1 MSILVIGEK
10 PSVSRELAK
19 VLGANT
25 KKNGCLEGNGYVVSW
40 CFGHLVGLQFP
51 DEYSENW
58 AAKWSFAQL
67 PMIPK
72 EWKFKISESSKDQFK
87 VLKQLMNDRNITE
100 IICATDADREGE
112 CIFRYVYN
120 LVKCQKPVKRLWI
133 SSLEESAIRDG
144 FYKLKSSSAYDN
156 LYQAGFCR
164 AKADWL
170 VGMNGSRLFSVRYNA
185 HLNTGRVQTPTLAM
199 IVKRDVDIANFIKQK
214 YFTIDLDMDFKAVGT
229 RIDDENTAD
238 RLVSSCNGKTVTVT
252 DVKKEVRSISA
263 PKLFDLTSLQREANK
278 KFGYTAQQTLDY
290 MQSLYEK
297 KLVTYPRTDSQY
309 LSDDMEQ
316 TAYALIPAISEHF
329 GFGSVAEPNL
339 RAVINNRKV
348 TGHHAIIPTESG
360 VKCDISAL
368 AAGEQ
373 NILKLVALRLL
384 CASASAY
391 RYDAVKVT
399 LSCENT
405 EFTAS
410 GKTVLESG
418 WKALDGKIG
427 EAEKSDEKSLPDLEK
442 GMIFTAKAVKSEHF
456 TSPPKAFTEDTLLS
470 AMEHAGAE
478 DFDENAEKKG
488 LGTPATRANT
498 IENLVKHGYIQRDG
512 KKIISTDKGR
522 ELVNV
527 MPAYLKSAAMTAE
540 WENQLLML
548 EKGQITDTQFMG
560 EITSLVGKILSV
572 CREIPETERRRFQ
585 KAREVI
591 GKCPV
596 CGSDVFE
603 GKQNFYCSN
612 RQCDFAL
619 WKENRF
625 LGSMEKTLDKKMA
638 AELLDKACTHVKGLY
653 SRKKDIK
660 FDADLLLTLEDGKS
674 RFHLEFPKKK
684 KK

>member
-19 VLGANT
+19 VLGAKK
-25 KKNGCLEGNGYVVSW
+25 KKNGYMEGNGYMVSW
-40 CFGHLVGLQFP
+40 CFGHLVGLKFP
-51 DEYSENW
+51 DAYSESW

-67 PMIPK
+67 PMIPEK
-72 EWKFKISESSKDQFK
+72 WKFQVSQSTKQQFK
-87 VLKQLMNDRNITE
+87 ILKELMTSSDVTE

-112 CIFRYVYN
+112 CIFRYVYD
-120 LVKCQKPVKRLWI
+120 LVKCRKPVKRLWI

-144 FYKLKSSSAYDN
+144 FDKLKDGSAYDN

-199 IVKRDVDIANFIKQK
+199 IVKRDADIANFVKQK
-214 YFTIDLDMDFKAVGT
+214 YFTVVLDMGFPTESA
-229 RIDDENTAD
+229 RIDEENTAD
-238 RLVSSCNGKTVTVT
+238 MLASSCNGKPVTVT

-329 GFGSVAEPNL
+329 GFGTVAEPNL
-339 RAVINNRKV
+339 KTVINNRKV

-360 VKCDISAL
+360 VKCDVSSL
-368 AAGEQ
+368 AVGEQ

-391 RYDAVKVT
+391 RYHAVKVT
-399 LSCENT
+399 LECENT
-405 EFTAS
+405 AFTAT
-410 GKTVLESG
+410 GRTVLESG

-427 EAEKSDEKSLPDLEK
+427 ESEKRDEKSLPDLEN
-442 GMIFTAKAVKSEHF
+442 GMNFIAKASKSEHF

-478 DFDENAEKKG
+478 EFDENAEKKG

-498 IENLVKHGYIQRDG
+498 IENLVRHGYIQRDG

-522 ELVNV
+522 NLIRV
-527 MPAYLKSAAMTAE
+527 MPDEVKSAQLTAD
-540 WENQLLML
+540 WENKLLAVERGTLSADRFMDEINVFVTDL
-548 EKGQITDTQFMG
+548 VCKYSAVDDSVSFGEKQPSIGNCPKCGKPVIKGKYGWYCSAGCGMNLSKVYGVELSEGQI
-560 EITSLVGKILSV
+560 K
-572 CREIPETERRRFQ
+572 
-585 KAREVI
+585 
-591 GKCPV
+591 
-596 CGSDVFE
+596 
-603 GKQNFYCSN
+603 
-612 RQCDFAL
+612 
-619 WKENRF
+619 
-625 LGSMEKTLDKKMA
+625 
-638 AELLDKACTHVKGLY
+638 
-653 SRKKDIK
+653 
-660 FDADLLLTLEDGKS
+660 LLLCGKETS
-674 RFHLEFPKKK
+674 YIKNGRKTIVVPKVAENAFNGKTYYNWATRK
-684 KK
+684 E

>member
-19 VLGANT
+19 VLGAKK
-25 KKNGCLEGNGYVVSW
+25 KKNGYMEGNGYMVSW
-40 CFGHLVGLQFP
+40 CFGHLVGLKFP
-51 DEYSENW
+51 DAYSESW

-67 PMIPK
+67 PMIPEK
-72 EWKFKISESSKDQFK
+72 WKFQVSQSTKQQFK
-87 VLKQLMNDRNITE
+87 ILKELMTSSDVTE

-112 CIFRYVYN
+112 CIFRYVYD
-120 LVKCQKPVKRLWI
+120 LVKCRKPVKRLWI

-144 FYKLKSSSAYDN
+144 FDKLKDGSAYDN

-199 IVKRDVDIANFIKQK
+199 IVKRDADIANFIKQK
-214 YFTIDLDMDFKAVGT
+214 YFTVDLDIGFKAASA
-229 RIDDENTAD
+229 RIDDENAAD

-252 DVKKEVRSISA
+252 HVKKEVKSISA
-263 PKLFDLTSLQREANK
+263 PKLFDLTFLQREANK

-316 TAYALIPAISEHF
+316 TAYALIPAISERF

-339 RAVINNRKV
+339 KAVINNRKV

-368 AAGEQ
+368 AVGEQ

-399 LSCENT
+399 LECENT
-405 EFTAS
+405 AFTAI
-410 GKTVLESG
+410 GRTVLKFG

-427 EAEKSDEKSLPDLEK
+427 ESEKSDEKSLPDLEN
-442 GMIFTAKAVKSEHF
+442 GMNFIAKASKSEHF

-478 DFDENAEKKG
+478 EFDENAEKKG

-498 IENLVKHGYIQRDG
+498 IENLVRHGYIQRDG

-522 ELVNV
+522 NLIRV
-527 MPAYLKSAAMTAE
+527 MPDEVKSAQLTAD
-540 WENQLLML
+540 WENKLLAVERGTLSADRFMDEINVFVTDL
-548 EKGQITDTQFMG
+548 VCKYSAVDDSVSFGEKQPSIGNCPKCGKPVIKGKYGWYCSAGCGMNLSKVYGVELSEGQI
-560 EITSLVGKILSV
+560 K
-572 CREIPETERRRFQ
+572 
-585 KAREVI
+585 
-591 GKCPV
+591 
-596 CGSDVFE
+596 
-603 GKQNFYCSN
+603 
-612 RQCDFAL
+612 
-619 WKENRF
+619 
-625 LGSMEKTLDKKMA
+625 
-638 AELLDKACTHVKGLY
+638 
-653 SRKKDIK
+653 
-660 FDADLLLTLEDGKS
+660 LLLCGKETS
-674 RFHLEFPKKK
+674 YIKNGRKTIVVPKVAENAFNGKTYYNWATRK
-684 KK
+684 E

>member
-10 PSVSRELAK
+10 PSVNRELAK

-40 CFGHLVGLQFP
+40 CFGHLVELQFP

-67 PMIPK
+67 PMIPE
-72 EWKFKISESSKDQFK
+72 EWKFKISENSKDQFK

-112 CIFRYVYN
+112 CILRYVYD
-120 LVKCQKPVKRLWI
+120 LVKCRKPVKRLWI

-144 FYKLKSSSAYDN
+144 FHKLKRSSAYDN

-199 IVKRDVDIANFIKQK
+199 IVKRDADIANFVKQK
-214 YFTIDLDMDFKAVGT
+214 YFTVDLDIGFKAASA

-238 RLVSSCNGKTVTVT
+238 RLVSSCNGKTATVT
-252 DVKKEVRSISA
+252 DVKKEVKSVSA

-316 TAYALIPAISEHF
+316 TAYALIPAINEHF
-329 GFGSVAEPNL
+329 GFGTVAEPNL
-339 RAVINNRKV
+339 KAVINNRKV

-368 AAGEQ
+368 SAGEQ

-391 RYDAVKVT
+391 QYGAVKVT

-405 EFTAS
+405 DFTAS

-418 WKALDGKIG
+418 RKALDGKIG
-427 EAEKSDEKSLPDLEK
+427 KAEKSDEKSLPDLER
-442 GMIFTAKAVKSEHF
+442 GMTFTAKATKS
-456 TSPPKAFTEDTLLS
+456 
-470 AMEHAGAE
+470 E

-522 ELVNV
+522 NLIRVMPDEVKSARLIADWENKLLEVEHGSLSADSFMNEINRFVTELVSKYGSV
-527 MPAYLKSAAMTAE
+527 DDSMSFG
-540 WENQLLML
+540 ENQPSIVNCPKCGKPVI
-548 EKGQITDTQFMG
+548 KGKYG
-560 EITSLVGKILSV
+560 W
-572 CREIPETERRRFQ
+572 
-585 KAREVI
+585 
-591 GKCPV
+591 
-596 CGSDVFE
+596 
-603 GKQNFYCSN
+603 YCSARCGMN
-612 RQCDFAL
+612 LTKVYGVELSEGQLKFL
-619 WKENRF
+619 LSGKETSYIKSGR
-625 LGSMEKTLDKKMA
+625 KTIVIPKV
-638 AELLDKACTHVKGLY
+638 AENAFNGKTYYNWAT
-653 SRKKDIK
+653 RK
-660 FDADLLLTLEDGKS
+660 E
-674 RFHLEFPKKK
+674 
-684 KK
+684 

>member
-10 PSVSRELAK
+10 PSVSCELAK
-19 VLGANT
+19 VLGAEK
-25 KKNGCLEGNGYVVSW
+25 KKNGYMEGSGYMVSW
-40 CFGHLVGLQFP
+40 CFGHLVGLKFP
-51 DEYSENW
+51 DAYSESW

-67 PMIPK
+67 PMIPENWEFQVSESTK
-72 EWKFKISESSKDQFK
+72 QQFKILKKLMTSSD
-87 VLKQLMNDRNITE
+87 VTE

-144 FYKLKSSSAYDN
+144 FHKLKSSSAYDN

-199 IVKRDVDIANFIKQK
+199 IVKRDADIATFVKQK
-214 YFTIDLDMDFKAVGT
+214 YFTVDLDMGFKAVSA

-238 RLVSSCNGKTVTVT
+238 RLVSSCNDKTTTVTN
-252 DVKKEVRSISA
+252 VKKEVKSVSA

-278 KFGYTAQQTLDY
+278 KFGYTAQQALDY
-290 MQSLYEK
+290 KQSLYEK

-329 GFGSVAEPNL
+329 GFGSVTEPNL

-368 AAGEQ
+368 ATGEQ

-391 RYDAVKVT
+391 QYGVVKVT
-399 LSCENT
+399 FSCENT
-405 EFTAS
+405 EFTAL

-427 EAEKSDEKSLPDLEK
+427 EAEKSDEKSLPDLER
-442 GMIFTAKAVKSEHF
+442 GMTFTAKATKSEHF
-456 TSPPKAFTEDTLLS
+456 TSSPKSFTEDTLLS

-522 ELVNV
+522 NLIRVMPDEVKSARLTADWENKLLEVEHGSLSTDSFMNEINRFVTELVSKYGSVDDSVSFGENQSSIGNCPKCGKPV
-527 MPAYLKSAAMTAE
+527 IKGKYGWYCSARCGMNLTKVYGVELSEGQLKSLLSGKETSYIKSGRKTIVIPKVAE
-540 WENQLLML
+540 NA
-548 EKGQITDTQFMG
+548 FN
-560 EITSLVGKILSV
+560 GKTYYNWAT
-572 CREIPETERRRFQ
+572 R
-585 KAREVI
+585 
-591 GKCPV
+591 
-596 CGSDVFE
+596 
-603 GKQNFYCSN
+603 
-612 RQCDFAL
+612 
-619 WKENRF
+619 KE
-625 LGSMEKTLDKKMA
+625 S
-638 AELLDKACTHVKGLY
+638 
-653 SRKKDIK
+653 S
-660 FDADLLLTLEDGKS
+660 
-674 RFHLEFPKKK
+674 
-684 KK
+684 

>member
-19 VLGANT
+19 VLGAEK
-25 KKNGCLEGNGYVVSW
+25 KKNGYMEGNGYMVSW
-40 CFGHLVGLQFP
+40 CFGHLVGLKFP
-51 DEYSENW
+51 DAYSENW

-67 PMIPK
+67 PMIPENWEFQVSQSTK
-72 EWKFKISESSKDQFK
+72 QQFKILKELMTSSD
-87 VLKQLMNDRNITE
+87 VTE

-112 CIFRYVYN
+112 CIFRYVYD
-120 LVKCQKPVKRLWI
+120 LVKCRKPVKRLWI
-133 SSLEESAIRDG
+133 SSLEESALKDG
-144 FYKLKSSSAYDN
+144 FHKLKDGSAYDD

-164 AKADWL
+164 AKADWM

-199 IVKRDVDIANFIKQK
+199 IVKRDADIATFVKQK
-214 YFTIDLDMDFKAVGT
+214 YFTVDLDMGFKAVSA

-238 RLVSSCNGKTVTVT
+238 RLVSSCNGKTATVT
-252 DVKKEVRSISA
+252 DVKKEVESVSA

-316 TAYALIPAISEHF
+316 TAYALIPAISERF
-329 GFGSVAEPNL
+329 GLGSVAEPNL
-339 RAVINNRKV
+339 KAVINNRKV

-360 VKCDISAL
+360 VKCDVSAL
-368 AAGEQ
+368 AVGEQ

-384 CASASAY
+384 CASASTY

-399 LSCENT
+399 LECENT
-405 EFTAS
+405 AFTVT
-410 GKTVLESG
+410 GRTVLESG

-427 EAEKSDEKSLPDLEK
+427 EAEKSDEKSLPDLER
-442 GMIFTAKAVKSEHF
+442 GMTFTAKAAKSEHF

-522 ELVNV
+522 NLIRVMPDEVKSARLTADWENKLLEVEHGNLSADSFMNEINRFVTELVSKYGSVDDSVFFGENQPNIGNCPKCGKPVIKGKYGWYCSARCGMNLTKVYGVELSEGQLKSLLFGKETSYIKNGRKTIV
-527 MPAYLKSAAMTAE
+527 MPKVAE
-540 WENQLLML
+540 NA
-548 EKGQITDTQFMG
+548 FN
-560 EITSLVGKILSV
+560 GKTYYNWAT
-572 CREIPETERRRFQ
+572 R
-585 KAREVI
+585 
-591 GKCPV
+591 
-596 CGSDVFE
+596 
-603 GKQNFYCSN
+603 
-612 RQCDFAL
+612 
-619 WKENRF
+619 KE
-625 LGSMEKTLDKKMA
+625 S
-638 AELLDKACTHVKGLY
+638 
-653 SRKKDIK
+653 S
-660 FDADLLLTLEDGKS
+660 
-674 RFHLEFPKKK
+674 
-684 KK
+684 

>member
-10 PSVSRELAK
+10 PSVSCELAK
-19 VLGANT
+19 VLGAEK
-25 KKNGCLEGNGYVVSW
+25 KKNGYMEGSGYMVSW
-40 CFGHLVGLQFP
+40 CFGHLVGLKFP
-51 DEYSENW
+51 DAYSESW

-67 PMIPK
+67 PMIPENWEFQVSESTK
-72 EWKFKISESSKDQFK
+72 QQFKILKKLMTSSD
-87 VLKQLMNDRNITE
+87 VTE

-144 FYKLKSSSAYDN
+144 FHKLKSSSAYDN

-199 IVKRDVDIANFIKQK
+199 IVKRDADIATFVKQK
-214 YFTIDLDMDFKAVGT
+214 YFTVDLDMGFKAVSA

-238 RLVSSCNGKTVTVT
+238 RLVSSCNDKTTTVTN
-252 DVKKEVRSISA
+252 VKKEVKSVSA

-278 KFGYTAQQTLDY
+278 KFGYTAQQALDY

-329 GFGSVAEPNL
+329 GFGSVTEPNL

-368 AAGEQ
+368 ATGEQ

-391 RYDAVKVT
+391 QYGVVKVT
-399 LSCENT
+399 FSCENT
-405 EFTAS
+405 EFTAL

-427 EAEKSDEKSLPDLEK
+427 EAEKSDEKSLPDLER
-442 GMIFTAKAVKSEHF
+442 GMTFTAKATKSEHF
-456 TSPPKAFTEDTLLS
+456 TSSPKSFTEDTLLS

-522 ELVNV
+522 NLIRVMPDEVKSARLTADWENKLLEVEHGSLSTDSFMNEINRFVTELVSKYGSVDDSVSFGENQPSIGNCPKCGKPV
-527 MPAYLKSAAMTAE
+527 IKGKYGWYCSARCGMNLSKVYGVELSEGQLKSLLSGKETSYIKNGRKTIVVPKVAE
-540 WENQLLML
+540 NAFQ
-548 EKGQITDTQFMG
+548 
-560 EITSLVGKILSV
+560 GKTYYNWST
-572 CREIPETERRRFQ
+572 R
-585 KAREVI
+585 
-591 GKCPV
+591 
-596 CGSDVFE
+596 
-603 GKQNFYCSN
+603 
-612 RQCDFAL
+612 
-619 WKENRF
+619 KE
-625 LGSMEKTLDKKMA
+625 
-638 AELLDKACTHVKGLY
+638 
-653 SRKKDIK
+653 
-660 FDADLLLTLEDGKS
+660 
-674 RFHLEFPKKK
+674 
-684 KK
+684 

>member
-19 VLGANT
+19 VLGAKN
-25 KKNGCLEGNGYVVSW
+25 KKNGYMEGNGYIVSW
-40 CFGHLVGLQFP
+40 CFGHLVGLKFP

-58 AAKWSFAQL
+58 AAKWSFSQL
-67 PMIPK
+67 PMIPN

-87 VLKQLMNDRNITE
+87 VLKQLMTNADITE

-120 LVKCQKPVKRLWI
+120 LVKCRKPVKRLWI

-144 FYKLKSSSAYDN
+144 FNKLKNSSEYDN

-199 IVKRDVDIANFIKQK
+199 IVKRDDDIANFVKQK
-214 YFTIDLDMDFKAVGT
+214 YFTIDLDIGFKASSV
-229 RIDDENTAD
+229 RIDDESEAD
-238 RLVSSCNGKTVTVT
+238 NLTSSCNGKTVTVT
-252 DVKKEVRSISA
+252 DVKKEVKSVSA

-316 TAYALIPAISEHF
+316 TAYSLIPAISEHF
-329 GFGSVAEPNL
+329 EFGRVENPNL
-339 RAVINNRKV
+339 KAVINNGKV

-360 VKCDISAL
+360 VKCDILSL
-368 AAGEQ
+368 ATGEQ

-391 RYDAVKVT
+391 KYGTVKVK
-399 LSCENT
+399 LLCENT
-405 EFTAS
+405 EFTAT
-410 GKTVLESG
+410 GRTVLESG
-418 WKALDGKIG
+418 WKALDSKIG
-427 EAEKSDEKSLPDLEK
+427 EAEKFDEKSLPNLEK
-442 GMIFTAKAVKSEHF
+442 GMTFTAKASKSEHF
-456 TSPPKAFTEDTLLS
+456 TSPPKAYTEDTLLS

-498 IENLVKHGYIQRDG
+498 IENLVKHGYIERDG
-512 KKIISTDKGR
+512 KKIISTSKGR
-522 ELVNV
+522 NLIKV
-527 MPAYLKSAAMTAE
+527 MPDEVKSAQLTAD
-540 WENQLLML
+540 WENKLLEVERGNLFADSFMNEINNFVTGL
-548 EKGQITDTQFMG
+548 VSKYGSVDNSVSFGENQASIGNCPKCGKAVIKGKYG
-560 EITSLVGKILSV
+560 W
-572 CREIPETERRRFQ
+572 
-585 KAREVI
+585 
-591 GKCPV
+591 
-596 CGSDVFE
+596 
-603 GKQNFYCSN
+603 YCSARCGMN
-612 RQCDFAL
+612 LTKVFGVELSEGQVKSL
-619 WKENRF
+619 LSGKETSYIKNGR
-625 LGSMEKTLDKKMA
+625 KTIVVPKI
-638 AELLDKACTHVKGLY
+638 AENTFNGKTYFNWAT
-653 SRKKDIK
+653 RK
-660 FDADLLLTLEDGKS
+660 E
-674 RFHLEFPKKK
+674 
-684 KK
+684 

>member
-19 VLGANT
+19 VLGAEK
-25 KKNGCLEGNGYVVSW
+25 KKNGYMEGSGYIVSW
-40 CFGHLVGLQFP
+40 CFGHLVGLKFP
-51 DEYSENW
+51 DAYSEDW
-58 AAKWSFAQL
+58 AARWSFAQL

-72 EWKFKISESSKDQFK
+72 EWKFQISESSKQQFK
-87 VLKQLMNDRNITE
+87 ILKDLMTSSEVTE

-112 CIFRYVYN
+112 CIFRYVYD
-120 LVKCQKPVKRLWI
+120 LVKCKKPVKRLWI
-133 SSLEESAIRDG
+133 SSLEESAIKDG
-144 FYKLKSSSAYDN
+144 FHKLKDGSAYDT

-199 IVKRDVDIANFIKQK
+199 IVKRDNDIANFVKQK
-214 YFTIDLDMDFKAVGT
+214 YFTVELDMGFKAGSA
-229 RIDDENTAD
+229 RIDEEHTAD
-238 RLVSSCNGKTVTVT
+238 MLASSCSGKTAAVT
-252 DVKKEVRSISA
+252 DVKKEVKSISA

-329 GFGSVAEPNL
+329 GFGTVAEPNL
-339 RAVINNRKV
+339 KAVINNRKV

-360 VKCDISAL
+360 VKCDVSTL
-368 AAGEQ
+368 AVGEQ

-391 RYDAVKVT
+391 RYHAVKVT
-399 LSCENT
+399 LECENT
-405 EFTAS
+405 AFTAT
-410 GKTVLESG
+410 GRTVLESG

-427 EAEKSDEKSLPDLEK
+427 ESKKSDEKSLPDLEN
-442 GMIFTAKAVKSEHF
+442 GMTFIAKASKSEHF

-478 DFDENAEKKG
+478 EFDENAEKKG

-498 IENLVKHGYIQRDG
+498 IENLVRHGYIQRDG
-512 KKIISTDKGR
+512 KKITSTDKGR
-522 ELVNV
+522 NLIQV
-527 MPAYLKSAAMTAE
+527 MPDEVKSAQLTAD
-540 WENQLLML
+540 WENKLLAVERGTLSADSFMDDINTFVTNL
-548 EKGQITDTQFMG
+548 VHKYSAVDDSVSFGEKQPSIGSCPKCGKPVIKGKYGWYCSARCGMNLSKVYGVELSEGQI
-560 EITSLVGKILSV
+560 K
-572 CREIPETERRRFQ
+572 
-585 KAREVI
+585 
-591 GKCPV
+591 
-596 CGSDVFE
+596 
-603 GKQNFYCSN
+603 
-612 RQCDFAL
+612 
-619 WKENRF
+619 
-625 LGSMEKTLDKKMA
+625 
-638 AELLDKACTHVKGLY
+638 
-653 SRKKDIK
+653 
-660 FDADLLLTLEDGKS
+660 LLLCGKETS
-674 RFHLEFPKKK
+674 YIKNGRKTIVVPKVAENAFQGKTYYNWATRK
-684 KK
+684 E

>member
-19 VLGANT
+19 VLGAE
-25 KKNGCLEGNGYVVSW
+25 KKKTGYMEGSGYIVSW
-40 CFGHLVGLQFP
+40 CFGHLVGLKFP
-51 DEYSENW
+51 DAYSEDW
-58 AAKWSFAQL
+58 AARWSFAQL

-72 EWKFKISESSKDQFK
+72 EWKFQISESSKQQFK
-87 VLKQLMNDRNITE
+87 ILKDLMTSSEVTE

-112 CIFRYVYN
+112 CIFRYVYD
-120 LVKCQKPVKRLWI
+120 LVKCKKPVKRLWI
-133 SSLEESAIRDG
+133 SSLEESAIKDG
-144 FYKLKSSSAYDN
+144 FHKLKDGSAYDT

-199 IVKRDVDIANFIKQK
+199 IVKRDNDIANFVKQK
-214 YFTIDLDMDFKAVGT
+214 YFTVELDMGFKAGSA
-229 RIDDENTAD
+229 RIDEEHTAD
-238 RLVSSCNGKTVTVT
+238 MLASSCSGKTAAVT
-252 DVKKEVRSISA
+252 DVKKEVKSISA

-329 GFGSVAEPNL
+329 GFGTVAEPNL
-339 RAVINNRKV
+339 KAVINNRKV

-360 VKCDISAL
+360 VKCDVSAL
-368 AAGEQ
+368 AVGEQ

-391 RYDAVKVT
+391 RYHAVKVT
-399 LSCENT
+399 LECENT
-405 EFTAS
+405 AFTAT
-410 GKTVLESG
+410 GRTVLESG

-427 EAEKSDEKSLPDLEK
+427 ESKKSDEKSLPDLEN
-442 GMIFTAKAVKSEHF
+442 GMTFIAKASKSEHF

-478 DFDENAEKKG
+478 EFDENAEKKG

-498 IENLVKHGYIQRDG
+498 IENLVRHGYIQRDG
-512 KKIISTDKGR
+512 KKITSTDKGR
-522 ELVNV
+522 NLIQV
-527 MPAYLKSAAMTAE
+527 MPDEVKSAQLTAD
-540 WENQLLML
+540 WENKLLAVERGTLSADSFMDDINTFVTNL
-548 EKGQITDTQFMG
+548 VHKYSAVDDSVSFGEKQPSIGSCPKCGKPVIKGKYGWYCSARCGMNLSKVYGVELSEGQI
-560 EITSLVGKILSV
+560 K
-572 CREIPETERRRFQ
+572 
-585 KAREVI
+585 
-591 GKCPV
+591 
-596 CGSDVFE
+596 
-603 GKQNFYCSN
+603 
-612 RQCDFAL
+612 
-619 WKENRF
+619 
-625 LGSMEKTLDKKMA
+625 
-638 AELLDKACTHVKGLY
+638 
-653 SRKKDIK
+653 
-660 FDADLLLTLEDGKS
+660 LLLCGKETS
-674 RFHLEFPKKK
+674 YIKNGRKTIVVPKVAENAFQGKTYYNWATRK
-684 KK
+684 E

>member
-19 VLGANT
+19 VLGAEK
-25 KKNGCLEGNGYVVSW
+25 KKNGYLEGNGYMISW
-40 CFGHLVGLQFP
+40 CFGHLVGLKFP
-51 DEYSENW
+51 DAYSENW
-58 AAKWSFAQL
+58 ATKWSFAQL
-67 PMIPK
+67 PMIPENWEFQVSESTK
-72 EWKFKISESSKDQFK
+72 QQFKILKELMTSSD
-87 VLKQLMNDRNITE
+87 VTE

-133 SSLEESAIRDG
+133 SSLEESAIKDG
-144 FYKLKSSSAYDN
+144 FHKLKNSSAYDN

-199 IVKRDVDIANFIKQK
+199 IVKRDADIANFVKQK
-214 YFTIDLDMDFKAVGT
+214 YFTVDLDMGFKAVGT

-238 RLVSSCNGKTVTVT
+238 RQVSSCNGKTATVT
-252 DVKKEVRSISA
+252 DVKKEVKSVSA

-316 TAYALIPAISEHF
+316 TAYTLIPAISERF
-329 GFGSVAEPNL
+329 GLGSVAEPNL
-339 RAVINNRKV
+339 KAVINNRKV

-368 AAGEQ
+368 AVGEQ

-399 LSCENT
+399 LECENT
-405 EFTAS
+405 AFTVT
-410 GKTVLESG
+410 GRTVLESG

-427 EAEKSDEKSLPDLEK
+427 ESEKSDEKRLPDLEN
-442 GMIFTAKAVKSEHF
+442 GMNFIAKASKLEHF
-456 TSPPKAFTEDTLLS
+456 TSPPKSFTEDTLLS
-470 AMEHAGAE
+470 AMERAGAE

-522 ELVNV
+522 NLIRVMPDEVKSAQLTADWENKLLEVEHGSLSADSFMNEINRFVTELVSKYGSV
-527 MPAYLKSAAMTAE
+527 DDSVSFG
-540 WENQLLML
+540 ENQPSIGNCPKCSKPVI
-548 EKGQITDTQFMG
+548 KGKYG
-560 EITSLVGKILSV
+560 W
-572 CREIPETERRRFQ
+572 
-585 KAREVI
+585 
-591 GKCPV
+591 
-596 CGSDVFE
+596 
-603 GKQNFYCSN
+603 YCSARCGMN
-612 RQCDFAL
+612 LTKVYGVELSEGQLKFL
-619 WKENRF
+619 LSGKETSYIKNGR
-625 LGSMEKTLDKKMA
+625 KTIVVPKVAENVFNDKTYYNWA
-638 AELLDKACTHVKGLY
+638 T
-653 SRKKDIK
+653 RK
-660 FDADLLLTLEDGKS
+660 E
-674 RFHLEFPKKK
+674 
-684 KK
+684 

>member
-1 MSILVIGEK
+1 MSILVIGEN
-10 PSVSRELAK
+10 PSVSCELAK
-19 VLGANT
+19 VLGAEK
-25 KKNGCLEGNGYVVSW
+25 KKNGYMEGSGYMVSW
-40 CFGHLVGLQFP
+40 CFGHLVGLKFP
-51 DEYSENW
+51 DAYSESW

-67 PMIPK
+67 PMIPENWEFQVSESTK
-72 EWKFKISESSKDQFK
+72 QQFKILKKLMTSSD
-87 VLKQLMNDRNITE
+87 VTE

-133 SSLEESAIRDG
+133 SSLEESAIKDG
-144 FYKLKSSSAYDN
+144 FHKLKNSSAYDN

-199 IVKRDVDIANFIKQK
+199 IVKRDADIANFVKQK
-214 YFTIDLDMDFKAVGT
+214 YFTVDLDMGFKAVSA

-238 RLVSSCNGKTVTVT
+238 RLVSSCNGKTATVT
-252 DVKKEVRSISA
+252 DVKKEIKSISA
-263 PKLFDLTSLQREANK
+263 PKLFDLTFLQREANK

-329 GFGSVAEPNL
+329 GFGTVAEPNL
-339 RAVINNRKV
+339 KAVINNRRV

-391 RYDAVKVT
+391 QYGTVKVT

-405 EFTAS
+405 DFTAS

-427 EAEKSDEKSLPDLEK
+427 EAEKSDEKSLPDLER
-442 GMIFTAKAVKSEHF
+442 GIY
-456 TSPPKAFTEDTLLS
+456 LL
-470 AMEHAGAE
+470 
-478 DFDENAEKKG
+478 K
-488 LGTPATRANT
+488 
-498 IENLVKHGYIQRDG
+498 
-512 KKIISTDKGR
+512 
-522 ELVNV
+522 
-527 MPAYLKSAAMTAE
+527 
-540 WENQLLML
+540 
-548 EKGQITDTQFMG
+548 
-560 EITSLVGKILSV
+560 
-572 CREIPETERRRFQ
+572 
-585 KAREVI
+585 
-591 GKCPV
+591 
-596 CGSDVFE
+596 
-603 GKQNFYCSN
+603 
-612 RQCDFAL
+612 
-619 WKENRF
+619 
-625 LGSMEKTLDKKMA
+625 
-638 AELLDKACTHVKGLY
+638 
-653 SRKKDIK
+653 
-660 FDADLLLTLEDGKS
+660 
-674 RFHLEFPKKK
+674 
-684 KK
+684 

>member
-19 VLGANT
+19 VLGAEK
-25 KKNGCLEGNGYVVSW
+25 KKNGYMEGNGYMVSW
-40 CFGHLVGLQFP
+40 CFGHLVGLKFP
-51 DEYSENW
+51 DAYSENW

-67 PMIPK
+67 PMIPENWEFQVSESTK
-72 EWKFKISESSKDQFK
+72 QQFKILKELMTSSD
-87 VLKQLMNDRNITE
+87 VTE

-112 CIFRYVYN
+112 CIFRYVYD
-120 LVKCQKPVKRLWI
+120 LVKCRKPVKRLWI
-133 SSLEESAIRDG
+133 SSLEESAIKDG
-144 FYKLKSSSAYDN
+144 FHKLKDGSAYDN

-199 IVKRDVDIANFIKQK
+199 IVKRDADIANFVKQK
-214 YFTIDLDMDFKAVGT
+214 YFTVVLDMKFPAESA
-229 RIDDENTAD
+229 RIDEKNTAD
-238 RLVSSCNGKTVTVT
+238 MLASSCNGKTVTVT

-263 PKLFDLTSLQREANK
+263 PKLFDLTALQREANK

-329 GFGSVAEPNL
+329 GFGTVAEPNL
-339 RAVINNRKV
+339 KAVINNRKV

-368 AAGEQ
+368 AVGEQ

-399 LSCENT
+399 LECENT
-405 EFTAS
+405 AFTAI
-410 GKTVLESG
+410 GRTILESG

-427 EAEKSDEKSLPDLEK
+427 ESEKSDEKRLPDLEN
-442 GMIFTAKAVKSEHF
+442 GMTFIAKASKSEHF

-470 AMEHAGAE
+470 TMEHAGAE
-478 DFDENAEKKG
+478 EFDENAEKKG

-498 IENLVKHGYIQRDG
+498 IENLVRHGYIQRDG
-512 KKIISTDKGR
+512 KKISSTDKGR
-522 ELVNV
+522 NLIRV
-527 MPAYLKSAAMTAE
+527 MPDEVKSAQLTAD
-540 WENQLLML
+540 WENKLLAVERGTLSADRFMDEINVFVTDL
-548 EKGQITDTQFMG
+548 VCKYSAVDDSVSFGEKQPSIGNCPKCGKPVIKGKYGWYCSAGCGMNLSKVYGVELSEGQI
-560 EITSLVGKILSV
+560 K
-572 CREIPETERRRFQ
+572 
-585 KAREVI
+585 
-591 GKCPV
+591 
-596 CGSDVFE
+596 
-603 GKQNFYCSN
+603 
-612 RQCDFAL
+612 
-619 WKENRF
+619 
-625 LGSMEKTLDKKMA
+625 
-638 AELLDKACTHVKGLY
+638 
-653 SRKKDIK
+653 
-660 FDADLLLTLEDGKS
+660 LLLCGKETS
-674 RFHLEFPKKK
+674 YIKNGRKTIVVPKVAENAFQGKTYYNWLTRK
-684 KK
+684 E

>member
-19 VLGANT
+19 VLGAKK
-25 KKNGCLEGNGYVVSW
+25 KKNGYMEGNGYMVSW
-40 CFGHLVGLQFP
+40 CFGHLVGLKFP
-51 DEYSENW
+51 DAYSESW

-67 PMIPK
+67 PMIPEK
-72 EWKFKISESSKDQFK
+72 WKFQVSQSTKQQFK
-87 VLKQLMNDRNITE
+87 ILKELMTSSDVTE
-100 IICATDADREGE
+100 IICTTDADREGE
-112 CIFRYVYN
+112 CIFRYVYD
-120 LVKCQKPVKRLWI
+120 LVKCRKPVKRLWI

-144 FYKLKSSSAYDN
+144 FDKLKDGSAYDN

-199 IVKRDVDIANFIKQK
+199 IVKRDADIANFVKQK
-214 YFTIDLDMDFKAVGT
+214 YFTVVLDMGFPTESA
-229 RIDDENTAD
+229 RIDEENTAD
-238 RLVSSCNGKTVTVT
+238 MLASSCNGKPVTVT

-329 GFGSVAEPNL
+329 GFGTVAEPNL
-339 RAVINNRKV
+339 KTVINNRKV

-360 VKCDISAL
+360 VKCDVSSL
-368 AAGEQ
+368 AVGEQ

-391 RYDAVKVT
+391 RYHAVKVT
-399 LSCENT
+399 LECENT
-405 EFTAS
+405 AFTAT
-410 GKTVLESG
+410 GRTVLESG

-427 EAEKSDEKSLPDLEK
+427 ESEKRDEKSLPDLEN
-442 GMIFTAKAVKSEHF
+442 GMNFIAKASKSEHF

-478 DFDENAEKKG
+478 EFDENAEKKG

-498 IENLVKHGYIQRDG
+498 IENLVRHGYIQRDG

-522 ELVNV
+522 NLIRV
-527 MPAYLKSAAMTAE
+527 MPDEVKSAQLTAD
-540 WENQLLML
+540 WENKLLAVERGTLSADRFMDEINVFVTDL
-548 EKGQITDTQFMG
+548 VCKYSAVDDSVSFGEKQPSIGNCPKCGKPVIKGKYGWYCSAGCGMNLSKVYGVELSEGQI
-560 EITSLVGKILSV
+560 K
-572 CREIPETERRRFQ
+572 
-585 KAREVI
+585 
-591 GKCPV
+591 
-596 CGSDVFE
+596 
-603 GKQNFYCSN
+603 
-612 RQCDFAL
+612 
-619 WKENRF
+619 
-625 LGSMEKTLDKKMA
+625 
-638 AELLDKACTHVKGLY
+638 
-653 SRKKDIK
+653 
-660 FDADLLLTLEDGKS
+660 LLLCGKETS
-674 RFHLEFPKKK
+674 YIKNGRKTIVVPKVAENAFNGKTYYNWATRK
-684 KK
+684 E

>member
-19 VLGANT
+19 VLGAEK
-25 KKNGCLEGNGYVVSW
+25 KKNGYMEGSGYIVSW
-40 CFGHLVGLQFP
+40 CFGHLVGLKFP
-51 DEYSENW
+51 DAYSEDW
-58 AAKWSFAQL
+58 AARWSFAQL

-72 EWKFKISESSKDQFK
+72 EWKFQISESSKQQFK
-87 VLKQLMNDRNITE
+87 ILKDLMTSSEVTE

-112 CIFRYVYN
+112 CIFRYVYD
-120 LVKCQKPVKRLWI
+120 LVKCKKPVKRLWI
-133 SSLEESAIRDG
+133 SSLEESAIKDG
-144 FYKLKSSSAYDN
+144 FHKLKDGSAYDT

-199 IVKRDVDIANFIKQK
+199 IVKRDNDIANFVKQK
-214 YFTIDLDMDFKAVGT
+214 YFTVELDMGFKAGSA
-229 RIDDENTAD
+229 RIDEEHTAD
-238 RLVSSCNGKTVTVT
+238 MLASSCSGKTAAVT
-252 DVKKEVRSISA
+252 DVKKEVKSISA

-329 GFGSVAEPNL
+329 GFGTVAEPNL
-339 RAVINNRKV
+339 KAVINNRKV

-360 VKCDISAL
+360 VKCDVSAL
-368 AAGEQ
+368 AVGEQ

-391 RYDAVKVT
+391 RYHAVKVT
-399 LSCENT
+399 LECENT
-405 EFTAS
+405 AFTAT
-410 GKTVLESG
+410 GRTVLESG

-427 EAEKSDEKSLPDLEK
+427 ESKKSDEKSLPDLEN
-442 GMIFTAKAVKSEHF
+442 GMTFIAKASKSEHF

-478 DFDENAEKKG
+478 EFDENAEKKG

-498 IENLVKHGYIQRDG
+498 IENLVRYGYIQRDG
-512 KKIISTDKGR
+512 KKITSTDKGR
-522 ELVNV
+522 NLIQV
-527 MPAYLKSAAMTAE
+527 MPDEVKSAQLTAD
-540 WENQLLML
+540 WENKLLAVERGTLSADSFMDDINTFVTNL
-548 EKGQITDTQFMG
+548 VHKYSAVDDSVSFGEKQPSIGSCPKCGKPVIKGKYGWYCSARCGMNLSKVYGVELSEGQI
-560 EITSLVGKILSV
+560 K
-572 CREIPETERRRFQ
+572 
-585 KAREVI
+585 
-591 GKCPV
+591 
-596 CGSDVFE
+596 
-603 GKQNFYCSN
+603 
-612 RQCDFAL
+612 
-619 WKENRF
+619 
-625 LGSMEKTLDKKMA
+625 
-638 AELLDKACTHVKGLY
+638 
-653 SRKKDIK
+653 
-660 FDADLLLTLEDGKS
+660 LLLCGKETS
-674 RFHLEFPKKK
+674 YIKNGRKTIVVPKVAENAFQGKTYYNWATRK
-684 KK
+684 E

>member
-19 VLGANT
+19 VLGAEK
-25 KKNGCLEGNGYVVSW
+25 KKNGYMEGSGYIVSW
-40 CFGHLVGLQFP
+40 CFGHLVGLKFP
-51 DEYSENW
+51 DAYSEDW
-58 AAKWSFAQL
+58 AARWSFAQL

-72 EWKFKISESSKDQFK
+72 EWKFQISESSKQQFK
-87 VLKQLMNDRNITE
+87 ILKDLMTSSEVTE

-112 CIFRYVYN
+112 CIFRYVYD
-120 LVKCQKPVKRLWI
+120 LVKCKKPVKRLWI
-133 SSLEESAIRDG
+133 SSLEESAIKDG
-144 FYKLKSSSAYDN
+144 FHKLKDGSAYDT

-199 IVKRDVDIANFIKQK
+199 IVKRDNDIANFVKQK
-214 YFTIDLDMDFKAVGT
+214 YFTVELDMGFKAGSA
-229 RIDDENTAD
+229 RIDDENAAE
-238 RLVSSCNGKTVTVT
+238 RLVSSCSGKTAAVT
-252 DVKKEVRSISA
+252 DVKKEVKSISA

-329 GFGSVAEPNL
+329 GFGTVAEPNL
-339 RAVINNRKV
+339 KAVINNRKV

-360 VKCDISAL
+360 VKCDVSAL
-368 AAGEQ
+368 AVGEQ

-391 RYDAVKVT
+391 RYHAVKVT
-399 LSCENT
+399 LECENT
-405 EFTAS
+405 AFTAT
-410 GKTVLESG
+410 GRTVLESG

-427 EAEKSDEKSLPDLEK
+427 ESKKSDEKSLPDLEN
-442 GMIFTAKAVKSEHF
+442 GMTFIAKASKSEHF

-478 DFDENAEKKG
+478 EFDENAEKKG

-498 IENLVKHGYIQRDG
+498 IENLVRHGYIQRDG
-512 KKIISTDKGR
+512 KKITSTDKGR
-522 ELVNV
+522 NLIQV
-527 MPAYLKSAAMTAE
+527 MPDEVKSAQLTAD
-540 WENQLLML
+540 WENKLLAVERGTLSADSFMDDINTFVTNL
-548 EKGQITDTQFMG
+548 VHKYSAVDDSVSFGEKQPSIGSCPKCGKPVIKGKYGWYCSARCGMNLSKVYGVELSEGQI
-560 EITSLVGKILSV
+560 K
-572 CREIPETERRRFQ
+572 
-585 KAREVI
+585 
-591 GKCPV
+591 
-596 CGSDVFE
+596 
-603 GKQNFYCSN
+603 
-612 RQCDFAL
+612 
-619 WKENRF
+619 
-625 LGSMEKTLDKKMA
+625 
-638 AELLDKACTHVKGLY
+638 
-653 SRKKDIK
+653 
-660 FDADLLLTLEDGKS
+660 LLLCGKETS
-674 RFHLEFPKKK
+674 YIKNGRKTIVVPKVAENAFQGKTYYNWATRK
-684 KK
+684 E